1 MQAATATKTALP
13 SLPAIDV
20 RKITPEAMQKDAAPS
35 TTPEA
40 KKKEATKLIVWAV
53 LILAAGFLTAKYTR
67 LGKLF

>member
-13 SLPAIDV
+13 ALDV
-20 RKITPEAMQKDAAPS
+20 RKITPEVMQKDATPS
-35 TTPEA
+35 TSPEA
-40 KKKEATKLIVWAV
+40 KKKEATKLIVWAI